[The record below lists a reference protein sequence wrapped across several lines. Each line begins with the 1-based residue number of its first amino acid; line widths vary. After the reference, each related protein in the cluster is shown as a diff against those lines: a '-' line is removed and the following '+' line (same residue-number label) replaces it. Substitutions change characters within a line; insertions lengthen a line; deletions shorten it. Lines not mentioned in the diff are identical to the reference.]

1 MLLISENTFW
11 MLLLSEDI
19 VGMLLLSEDTLWLL
33 HREDIH
39 LSLTK
44 QLCGILTIVNVFKQ
58 NKTFYVFHRLASEFQ
73 IGVKLSASPQIFREI
88 GY

>member
-1 MLLISENTFW
+1 

-19 VGMLLLSEDTLWLL
+19 VGMLLSEDTLWLL

-44 QLCGILTIVNVFKQ
+44 QFCGILTIVNIFKQ
-58 NKTFYVFHRLASEFQ
+58 NKTFYVFHRLAFEFQ